1 MDEQRVVEANEITTP
16 ELAALQQENNA
27 LRAAMAAQM
36 ALTDKLA
43 WLAAFPEQNPNLVI
57 EVDSQSGRTT
67 YLNPVAQQ
75 VFPDLWDKGI
85 RHPLFQGIDELLP
98 RFQDGEIDYVARE
111 VDLGQTAF
119 EQKVCYMPQGL
130 LRIFAHD
137 ITARKQA
144 EESVQ
149 ELATQARRLAHQVV
163 RAQEEERRRLSRE
176 LHDEAGQALTA
187 LRISLELLQ
196 AELPPHN
203 GHWRES
209 VEEMIGLTD
218 TTRRQLRELAQGL
231 RPPALDTVGLDL
243 TLAELCRS
251 FSRRT
256 HLAISYSGTELPLL
270 PGEVDVSLYRFVQ
283 EALTNVANHA
293 QATHVAVEM
302 TYDTRDGVCLIVR
315 DNGRGFEVRPKN
327 DPGLHSAYGLGLM
340 GLQERLELLGGWL
353 AITSAPEQGTTLLAC
368 IPPEEI
374 L

>member
-1 MDEQRVVEANEITTP
+1 MDQQHVEAHEIISP
-16 ELAALQQENNA
+16 ELMALQQENKA
-27 LRAAMAAQM
+27 LRAAMAAQQ
-36 ALTDKLA
+36 ALTDKLT

-57 EVDSQSGRTT
+57 EVDLQSGGTT

-75 VFPDLWDKGI
+75 VFPDLWEKGMS
-85 RHPLFQGIDELLP
+85 HPLFQGIDELLP
-98 RFQDGEIDYVARE
+98 SFQQGEFDYVARE
-111 VDLGQTAF
+111 VDLGPTVF

-137 ITARKQA
+137 ITARKRA

-196 AELPPHN
+196 AQLPAIGGNVH
-203 GHWRES
+203 ES
-209 VEEMIGLTD
+209 VGEMISLTD

-251 FSRRT
+251 FSQRT
-256 HLAISYSGTELPLL
+256 RLAINYHGADLPPL

-293 QATHVAVEM
+293 RATHVEVAM
-302 TYDTRDGVCLIVR
+302 TYDTQQGLCLIVR
-315 DNGRGFEVRPKN
+315 DNGLGFEVRPKN
-327 DPGLHSAYGLGLM
+327 DNSLPALPGLGLV

-353 AITSAPEQGTTLLAC
+353 AVTSAPGQGTTLLAC